1 MGGEELLNIESRT
14 ANSAKKI
21 RYSKTLRE
29 ADRYYYIALGL
40 LEAKYEDGVISA
52 TQRDDLM
59 EILGR
64 EHRAVEKKLA
74 VEKRFETL
82 ELLRSKG
89 DGKHERRNPN
99 TKGYKKK
106 IVS

>member
-1 MGGEELLNIESRT
+1 MLNMESRT

-21 RYSKTLRE
+21 KHSKTLRE

-40 LEAKYEDGVISA
+40 LEAKYEDGKISV

-64 EHRAVEKKLA
+64 EHRETEKKLA

-82 ELLRSKG
+82 ELLKSKG
-89 DGKHERRNPN
+89 DGKHERRDPN
-99 TKGYKKK
+99 IKGYKKK